1 MNRSDFQQL
10 AAMRTAEAKVLLD
23 SRHFAGAYYLTGYAV
38 ECAIKACFAA
48 RTREFD
54 FPPEPAVFR
63 QLYTH
68 DLTLLLKTAELVQP
82 LQDELSINPKLEDSW
97 GTVKDWNEKTRY
109 KVLIDETA
117 AIDLYNAVADPKD
130 GVLTWLSRL
139 W

>member
-10 AAMRTAEAKVLLD
+10 AAMRIVEAKVLLD
-23 SRHFAGAYYLTGYAV
+23 GRHFAGAYYLTGYAV